1 MRTMRS
7 TMMNTL
13 AFRGLAVK
21 VFLIIL
27 WGLLRKITDFVRHLR
42 VAVPDL
48 IGGRRMSAFSI
59 L

>member
-1 MRTMRS
+1 MMRS